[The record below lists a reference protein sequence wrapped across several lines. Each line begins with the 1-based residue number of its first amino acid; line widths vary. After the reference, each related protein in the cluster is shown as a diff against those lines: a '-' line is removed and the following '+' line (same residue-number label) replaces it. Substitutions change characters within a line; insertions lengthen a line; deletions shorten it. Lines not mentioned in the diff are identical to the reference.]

1 MTRPEK
7 LYQQL
12 LASTS
17 RRISFRD
24 LETLLAG
31 FGFERKRTRGSHRS
45 YKHPGVPEVV
55 TIQPR
60 GKDALPY
67 QVERLLELIRDYG
80 LHIVK

>member
-7 LYQQL
+7 LYQRL

-17 RRISFRD
+17 RRISFRE
-24 LETLLAG
+24 LETLLRG
-31 FGFERKRTRGSHRS
+31 FGFELKRTKGSHRS
-45 YKHPGVPEVV
+45 YKHPLVVEVV

-67 QVERLLELIRDYG
+67 QVERSLELIGDYG
-80 LHIVK
+80 LHIVE